1 MALKKYKL
9 GKLIELVEETNSEG
23 MYGPEDV
30 RGINNLKEMMK
41 TKADLNGRDLSKFQI
56 VRPGSFVFNHRTS
69 RNGSKFSITYN
80 YDSQPRIFTEDYV
93 VFRIKEDSED
103 VLLKEW
109 LYMYFCRAE
118 FDRFVITN
126 SWGSSTEFY
135 NWQDLCDIDITLPS
149 ISQQRKY
156 AQVYLALQNNL
167 AAYQSKVEELKL
179 VCDGYLDQLKVKS
192 EKMKVGDFIEQCD
205 ERNTNGEYGVE
216 AVTGIST
223 EKTFIDTKANMN
235 GISLDSYKV
244 VKKDT
249 FVYVPDTSRRGD
261 KMAIALNRD
270 DKPLLVSSIY
280 TTFRSKDKQK
290 LLPEYLFMFFDRPE
304 FDRYARFN
312 SWGSA
317 REVFTMDDMNDVEI
331 PIPDIAVQQ
340 EIVNIHKCYIERQRI
355 ATQLKEQLNNL
366 CPILIKGS
374 LETSKSRQE
383 NV

>member
-1 MALKKYKL
+1 
-9 GKLIELVEETNSEG
+9 
-23 MYGPEDV
+23 
-30 RGINNLKEMMK
+30 
-41 TKADLNGRDLSKFQI
+41 
-56 VRPGSFVFNHRTS
+56 
-69 RNGSKFSITYN
+69 
-80 YDSQPRIFTEDYV
+80 
-93 VFRIKEDSED
+93 
-103 VLLKEW
+103 
-109 LYMYFCRAE
+109 MYFCRAE

-167 AAYQSKVEELKL
+167 AAYQSKVDELKL
-179 VCDGYLDQLKVKS
+179 VCDGYIDQLKVKS
-192 EKMKVGDFIEQCD
+192 EKLKVGDFIEQCD

-270 DKPLLVSSIY
+270 EKPLLVSSIY

-355 ATQLKEQLNNL
+355 AEALKEQMKNI
-366 CPILIKGS
+366 CPVLIRGS
-374 LETSKSRQE
+374 LI
-383 NV
+383 